1 MADASSVSSQ
11 VLTTLGVG
19 SGLDVFKLAQDL
31 TDVEKIPKQEAI
43 QSVIA
48 ETEASISGYG
58 LLSYQ
63 VGLLQ
68 SAFEKL
74 NDVSELMESYG
85 TSSDASAVS
94 FVSLDSSAAAGAYDI
109 AVTQL
114 AQEQRLISDEYS
126 STDSTLNGSAF
137 NISLTLGNTAT
148 TSSTIAVTTPTPAG
162 VVSAINDANTGVTA
176 NLIDSGING
185 SNYRIVLSGPTG
197 SEGAFSLSSTPDLGF
212 SDNEHSIQ
220 SAQDAIVTV
229 EGLPITRASNEFSD
243 VIEGATIA
251 LNATTSSAAR
261 LTVTNDKSVLKTS
274 LQDMVSTYND
284 LNTIIT
290 ELASP
295 GSEAELGAALAD
307 DSSLI
312 RYVKDR
318 VRTAVFQDSST
329 PSGSID
335 GLRDI
340 GVSLDENGKL
350 TFDEIAYDSI
360 IVSKYDDVAMMLSAN
375 TDNQSLYG
383 NESKG
388 LAQDIATTLEG
399 MTDSEGIITDRSD
412 SAEDSLEGYREEL
425 TKLEVR
431 MEGVYQRYLNQF
443 AAMESMMASLD
454 TTKSYLEGQLESL
467 SNMYKND

>member
-1 MADASSVSSQ
+1 
-11 VLTTLGVG
+11 
-19 SGLDVFKLAQDL
+19 
-31 TDVEKIPKQEAI
+31 
-43 QSVIA
+43 
-48 ETEASISGYG
+48 
-58 LLSYQ
+58 
-63 VGLLQ
+63 
-68 SAFEKL
+68 
-74 NDVSELMESYG
+74 
-85 TSSDASAVS
+85 
-94 FVSLDSSAAAGAYDI
+94 
-109 AVTQL
+109 
-114 AQEQRLISDEYS
+114 
-126 STDSTLNGSAF
+126 
-137 NISLTLGNTAT
+137 
-148 TSSTIAVTTPTPAG
+148 
-162 VVSAINDANTGVTA
+162 
-176 NLIDSGING
+176 
-185 SNYRIVLSGPTG
+185 
-197 SEGAFSLSSTPDLGF
+197 
-212 SDNEHSIQ
+212 
-220 SAQDAIVTV
+220 
-229 EGLPITRASNEFSD
+229 
-243 VIEGATIA
+243 VIEGATIG
-251 LNATTSSAAR
+251 LNATTSSAVR

-312 RYVKDR
+312 RYVKDQ

>member
-1 MADASSVSSQ
+1 
-11 VLTTLGVG
+11 
-19 SGLDVFKLAQDL
+19 
-31 TDVEKIPKQEAI
+31 
-43 QSVIA
+43 
-48 ETEASISGYG
+48 
-58 LLSYQ
+58 
-63 VGLLQ
+63 
-68 SAFEKL
+68 
-74 NDVSELMESYG
+74 
-85 TSSDASAVS
+85 
-94 FVSLDSSAAAGAYDI
+94 
-109 AVTQL
+109 
-114 AQEQRLISDEYS
+114 
-126 STDSTLNGSAF
+126 
-137 NISLTLGNTAT
+137 
-148 TSSTIAVTTPTPAG
+148 
-162 VVSAINDANTGVTA
+162 
-176 NLIDSGING
+176 
-185 SNYRIVLSGPTG
+185 
-197 SEGAFSLSSTPDLGF
+197 
-212 SDNEHSIQ
+212 
-220 SAQDAIVTV
+220 
-229 EGLPITRASNEFSD
+229 
-243 VIEGATIA
+243 
-251 LNATTSSAAR
+251 
-261 LTVTNDKSVLKTS
+261 
-274 LQDMVSTYND
+274 
-284 LNTIIT
+284 
-290 ELASP
+290 
-295 GSEAELGAALAD
+295 
-307 DSSLI
+307 
-312 RYVKDR
+312 VKDQ

-467 SNMYKND
+467 SSMYKND